1 MPPAPV
7 PATTPVGQVV
17 GVDRRVLALDERGMP
32 TLLLPLASS
41 ETPDVAALDPVTPL
55 SSLVVRLPDSAVV
68 DLPPGSGAEPVLR
81 AMATSS
87 AGVVVVIPTTA
98 GQSGHCAQCQH
109 ADREA
114 MLRHGSS
121 PVCALRRM

>member
-1 MPPAPV
+1 MTGATAALRRAPFERLLDRLDPDEIIEPVALV

-41 ETPDVAALDPVTPL
+41 ETPDVAALDPVTP
-55 SSLVVRLPDSAVV
+55 
-68 DLPPGSGAEPVLR
+68 GSGAEPVLR

-87 AGVVVVIPTTA
+87 AGVVVVISA
-98 GQSGHCAQCQH
+98 GQ
-109 ADREA
+109 
-114 MLRHGSS
+114 LRGLVSAERLNAVAERH
-121 PVCALRRM
+121 LRRN